1 MNFIVFMRILND
13 FHGVWLSLET
23 YDQLEKL
30 QTVFFALSD
39 GLKETDP
46 NQIKE
51 VLRQVSEMELKGPP
65 FFEIYIARRVS
76 RPFDAD
82 KVFCTWVLES
92 QKTCLKDLKTC
103 LLNVFKYLL
112 FF

>member
-1 MNFIVFMRILND
+1 MNFIVCMRMFND

-82 KVFCTWVLES
+82 KVFVLGF
-92 QKTCLKDLKTC
+92 LKVKRLVLKT
-103 LLNVFKYLL
+103 
-112 FF
+112 